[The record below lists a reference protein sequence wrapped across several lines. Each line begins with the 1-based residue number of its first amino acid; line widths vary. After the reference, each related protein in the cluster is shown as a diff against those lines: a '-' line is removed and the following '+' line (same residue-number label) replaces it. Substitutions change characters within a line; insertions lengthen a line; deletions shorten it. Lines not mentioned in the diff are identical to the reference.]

1 MTVEHIKA
9 AVGERSPLIH
19 QQRAAIAVAAALE
32 TALTST
38 RPASG
43 GGGCALTFTFAGE
56 PQLLAACDAWRAYAL
71 ATIDTPAPLAAT
83 ATQRLTAQIGLA
95 LFDDPTMDLT
105 QIANLVLT
113 ARSDSHTALLLA
125 PTTEVTEAR
134 DGRS

>member
-9 AVGERSPLIH
+9 AAGERSPLIH

-43 GGGCALTFTFAGE
+43 GGRALTFTFTDE
-56 PQLLAACDAWRAYAL
+56 SQLQAACDAWRTYAL

-105 QIANLVLT
+105 QIANLVST

>member
-9 AVGERSPLIH
+9 AACERSPLIH
-19 QQRAAIAVAAALE
+19 QQRAAVAVAAALE

-38 RPASG
+38 QPTNG
-43 GGGCALTFTFAGE
+43 GGRALTFTFAGE
-56 PQLLAACDAWRAYAL
+56 PQLQAACDAWRAYAL
-71 ATIDTPAPLAAT
+71 ATIDTQAPLAAT

-105 QIANLVLT
+105 QIANLVTT
-113 ARSDSHTALLLA
+113 ARSDSHTALLPSPA
-125 PTTEVTEAR
+125 NETTETR

>member
-9 AVGERSPLIH
+9 AAGERSPLLH

-43 GGGCALTFTFAGE
+43 GGRALTFTFAGE
-56 PQLLAACDAWRAYAL
+56 PQLQAACDAWRAYAL

-105 QIANLVLT
+105 QIANLVTT

-125 PTTEVTEAR
+125 TTTEVTEAR

>member
-9 AVGERSPLIH
+9 AAGERSPLIH

-43 GGGCALTFTFAGE
+43 GGRALTFTFAGE
-56 PQLLAACDAWRAYAL
+56 PQLQAACDAWRAYTL
-71 ATIDTPAPLAAT
+71 ATIDTQASLAET

-105 QIANLVLT
+105 QIANLVT
-113 ARSDSHTALLLA
+113 AARSNSQAALL
-125 PTTEVTEAR
+125 PTITNEATEVGH
-134 DGRS
+134 GRG

>member
-1 MTVEHIKA
+1 LNVEHITSA
-9 AVGERSPLIH
+9 AGDRSPPIH

-38 RPASG
+38 QPASCG
-43 GGGCALTFTFAGE
+43 SRALTFTFAGD
-56 PQLLAACDAWRAYAL
+56 PQLQAARDAWRAYAL

-83 ATQRLTAQIGLA
+83 ASQRLTAQIGLA
-95 LFDDPTMDLT
+95 LFDDPTMDLA
-105 QIANLVLT
+105 QIANLVT
-113 ARSDSHTALLLA
+113 AARSDSQTALLPA

>member
-1 MTVEHIKA
+1 MTVEHILA
-9 AVGERSPLIH
+9 AAGERSPLIH

-43 GGGCALTFTFAGE
+43 GGRALTFTFAGE
-56 PQLLAACDAWRAYAL
+56 AQLQAACDAWRAYAL
-71 ATIDTPAPLAAT
+71 ATIDMPAPLAAT

-105 QIANLVLT
+105 QIANLVTT
-113 ARSDSHTALLLA
+113 ARSDSHTALMLA